1 MTDDLWL
8 RYVLKDTSDGEN
20 EAIRARLEA
29 QDAEAVAEIRRWER
43 VLAGLGADRLL
54 EPSQAVVEA
63 VYRVFRTSGN
73 ILPDWVRGLRER
85 AARLVFDSL
94 AAPEAAF
101 AGARSASIARRLRY
115 ETDGLELD
123 LLVESEGDRRR
134 LAAQLLLLGNPPRPL
149 DDARWLLLSDGRL
162 AATGSTD
169 ERGELVV
176 ETERGGE
183 VELRVAHGGALVT
196 FHVPEPLIETP
207 ED

>member
-29 QDAEAVAEIRRWER
+29 QDAEAVTEIRRWER

-63 VYRVFRTSGN
+63 VYRVFRASGN
-73 ILPDWVRGLRER
+73 VLPDWVRGLRER

-134 LAAQLLLLGNPPRPL
+134 LAAQLLLLGTPPRPL

-169 ERGELVV
+169 ERGELVA